1 MDSREYDVDTVELA
15 NPPIAAAKYFVKSA
29 CNLTYEFG
37 AATHAGLC
45 RQDNQDHYV
54 LLRRTRTQ
62 QVLRTSVPI
71 DQLPQHP
78 CDEAFGMAVA
88 DGMSGT
94 SGGELASQLAIRAAW
109 DLTAQTTS
117 WVMRLGCLNAYEL
130 TERIEGFTH
139 LMQQAFLD
147 EFQANPKF
155 GDSGT
160 TWTSVYIVDRFAI
173 IAQVGDSPC
182 FRWRDGTLAQVSIDH
197 TIEQEFLA
205 AGVAPEQ
212 AGKCRHLL
220 TRCFGART
228 PNARPDVYHLR
239 LQAGDQLLLC
249 TDGLSDM
256 VSLERIAKCLDD
268 SPSAQTACESL
279 VGLALAA
286 GGKDNITVV
295 LARAR

>member
-1 MDSREYDVDTVELA
+1 
-15 NPPIAAAKYFVKSA
+15 
-29 CNLTYEFG
+29 
-37 AATHAGLC
+37 
-45 RQDNQDHYV
+45 
-54 LLRRTRTQ
+54 LRRTRTQ

-71 DQLPQHP
+71 GQLPEH
-78 CDEAFGMAVA
+78 CDEAYAMAVA

-94 SGGELASQLAIRAAW
+94 SGGDLASQLAIRAAW
-109 DLTAQTTS
+109 DLAAQTTS
-117 WVMRLGCLNAYEL
+117 WVMRLGCLNSYEL
-130 TERIEGFTH
+130 TERIEGFAH
-139 LMQQAFLD
+139 LMQQAFLE

-160 TWTSVYIVDRFAI
+160 TWTSAYFVDTFAFV
-173 IAQVGDSPC
+173 AQIGDSPC
-182 FRWRDGTLAQVSIDH
+182 FRWRDGTLAQISIDH

-205 AGVAPEQ
+205 AGVSPEH
-212 AGKCRHLL
+212 ACKCRHLL

-228 PNARPDVYHLR
+228 PNPRPDVYHLR

-256 VSLERIAKCLDD
+256 VSAERIGKCLDE
-268 SPSAQTACESL
+268 SPDTQSACENL
-279 VGLALAA
+279 IGLALAA

>member
-1 MDSREYDVDTVELA
+1 MGSHDIETVELTNA
-15 NPPIAAAKYFVKSA
+15 PIAAAKYFVKSA
-29 CNLTYEFG
+29 SNLAFEFG

-62 QVLRTSVPI
+62 QVLSTSVPL
-71 DQLPQHP
+71 DQLPEHP
-78 CDEAFGMAVA
+78 CDEAYAMAVA

-94 SGGELASQLAIRAAW
+94 RGGDLASQLAIRAAW
-109 DLTAQTTS
+109 DLTAETTS
-117 WVMRLGCLNAYEL
+117 WVMRLGCLNSNEL
-130 TERIEGFTH
+130 TERIDGFTH
-139 LMQQAFLD
+139 LMQQAFLE
-147 EFQANPKF
+147 EFQANPRF

-160 TWTSVYIVDRFAI
+160 TWTSAYIVDTFAI
-173 IAQVGDSPC
+173 IAQIGDSPC
-182 FRWRDGTLAQVSIDH
+182 FRWRDGTLAQISIDH
-197 TIEQEFLA
+197 TIEQEFLV
-205 AGVAPEQ
+205 AGVPPEQ

-256 VSLERIAKCLDD
+256 VSSERIAKCLEE
-268 SPSAQTACESL
+268 SPDAQGACESL
-279 VGLALAA
+279 IGLALAA
-286 GGKDNITVV
+286 GGRDNITVV
-295 LARAR
+295 LARAKSQ